1 MADDLVKIWTKDFEV
16 KRVWVIW
23 FSGGT
28 EGRGGG
34 GGSIIANGV
43 LDCLG

>member
-1 MADDLVKIWTKDFEV
+1 MADDLVKILTKDLGHMVF
-16 KRVWVIW
+16 RWSW
-23 FSGGT
+23 
-28 EGRGGG
+28 RGG